1 MFSVYKRGQGSSAR
15 ISVGIALSLI
25 AVFAAFSLHGALIN
39 LPVFFGGAQIPL
51 LSMTLTWGLI
61 SSFFFFLIC
70 ILFVGILVGC
80 LKTGIGMIDNTGQR
94 VVCYLIDTQGELQK
108 VSWPT
113 RQELVG
119 STIVVLICAV
129 VLGVY
134 ILGVD
139 RFVTTVMKLVKV
151 L

>member
-1 MFSVYKRGQGSSAR
+1 MFSVYRRGQGSSAR
-15 ISVGIALSLI
+15 ISVGVALCLI
-25 AVFAAFSLHGALIN
+25 AVFAAFSLHGSLIN

-51 LSMTLTWGLI
+51 LSVTLTWGLI
-61 SSFFFFLIC
+61 SSFSFFLIC
-70 ILFVGILVGC
+70 IVFVGILVGC
-80 LKTGIGMIDNTGQR
+80 LETGIGKIDNTGQR
-94 VVCYLIDTQGELQK
+94 VVGFLIETQAELQK

-119 STIVVLICAV
+119 STIVVIICAV

-134 ILGVD
+134 IFGVD